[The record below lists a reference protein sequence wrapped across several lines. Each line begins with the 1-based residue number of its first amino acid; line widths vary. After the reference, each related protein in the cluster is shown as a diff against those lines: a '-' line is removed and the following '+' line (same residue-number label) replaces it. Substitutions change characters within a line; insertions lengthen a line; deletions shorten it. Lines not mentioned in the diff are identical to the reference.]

1 MILNFTILAS
11 DLPATPNSHPET
23 QLIFKCV
30 YSCCSAF
37 ICLLF
42 DSISLIYFNLCLL
55 GAQGL
60 GFSVTTRGFLDD
72 GYCPIYVKSIFSEG
86 AAVEDG
92 RLKPGDV
99 LLEVFFSSAFHFNET

>member
-1 MILNFTILAS
+1 M
-11 DLPATPNSHPET
+11 
-23 QLIFKCV
+23 
-30 YSCCSAF
+30 
-37 ICLLF
+37 
-42 DSISLIYFNLCLL
+42 LL

-99 LLEVFFSSAFHFNET
+99 LLEVVFFSSAFHFLMKLNASNNMRPSSCLKSFAAAFQLEA